1 MRTRARSSRPA
12 KRGLVVTRRCASDE
26 LTLLRP
32 PSTITTI
39 CSKSPTGKSSASIVS
54 PSHMH
59 HGAKNERQ
67 LEPDPARLRRASCAA
82 VSWRRRSAATAL
94 VAAEK
99 LDAELAIP
107 ASAGKLLAERTNTL
121 CGWSQRSHSFLTYPR
136 KRRSPSG
143 ERRSATLPA
152 RDRYSQRSGPLTAS
166 LTTTVVFKCGR
177 V

>member
-32 PSTITTI
+32 SSTITTI
-39 CSKSPTGKSSASIVS
+39 CSRSPTGKSSASIVS
-54 PSHMH
+54 PSHTH

-67 LEPDPARLRRASCAA
+67 LEPEPVRLKRANWIA
-82 VSWRRRSAATAL
+82 VSWRRRNVATAL

-99 LDAELAIP
+99 LDAELAMP
-107 ASAGKLLAERTNTL
+107 ASAGKLLADRTKTL
-121 CGWSQRSHSFLTYPR
+121 CGWSHRSHSFLTWPR

-143 ERRSATLPA
+143 ERLIATFPA
-152 RDRYSQRSGPLTAS
+152 AERYSQRSGPFGAS
-166 LTTTVVFKCGR
+166 VTTTVVFKCGR